1 MLLII
6 VKLSLNL
13 VLIFFK
19 NVYFLVIFLIIINLN
34 LLFSVINKGIEG
46 NLVLVFIFRIFL
58 FLKLKLYLLIV
69 FLKIK
74 IEFKIF

>member
-1 MLLII
+1 M
-6 VKLSLNL
+6 V
-13 VLIFFK
+13 FK
-19 NVYFLVIFLIIINLN
+19 NVYFLVMFLIIINLN

-46 NLVLVFIFRIFL
+46 NFVLVLIFRIFL

-74 IEFKIF
+74 IEFKMF